1 MSKEKNSNQ
10 DSYPYEI
17 RDNCLYVT
25 TVSKRGSSTTKV
37 CNFVPRIVSEKTV
50 DDGAVTEKTL
60 VLSGIH
66 ADGSTLPPVEVNGA
80 DLSNFNWLLDKWG
93 AKCIIEVGQRCKDY
107 LRYYIL
113 TTSENA
119 EQHTENHVT
128 GWKKIDGEWHFL
140 LPHEAPFGKGSCQ
153 LKLTEG
159 LQESSGDTCPATNQI
174 DYPNVTLKGKL
185 RYYCGERNWSKTDL
199 HTAKL
204 LYTMPPARK
213 EIIRP
218 LLAFAFLTPLNE
230 FLRQAGCMPK
240 FTLFLTGRTGTRK
253 STIAAL
259 ILSFFGAFTST
270 DLPMSFQD
278 TANSITAN
286 AFTLKDVLTCID
298 DFYPSDNAE
307 MKKLNTTAQKVM
319 RSYGDRTGRARLRS
333 DCTLMENRPPQGNA
347 IITGELRP
355 DVGESGIA
363 RYFPLELK
371 DGDVNLAY
379 LTEYQEEAAQGV
391 YRRTMFAYT
400 EWLKRR
406 FICDDDHEEKF
417 VKRLRELYDS
427 YRSDFLSHG
436 VKCHGRLPE
445 IVACLMIGMRFFLY
459 FLKENGV
466 IFQDEKDEE
475 IKNFSDLLL
484 RVAAQ
489 QAVDIEYEKPAN
501 IFVRKLYALMES
513 GDVVLKKKGSHGD
526 YTPSFFSGIINSD
539 YLMIHL
545 DSVFPLI
552 KKLCNDSGEAF
563 PYTKNSILKALVEE
577 GIAEPG
583 RQSTTRVTKIQ
594 NFSMRLLYLRKDK
607 TDAIAEVNG
616 DVEEVA

>member
-17 RDNCLYVT
+17 RDNYLFVT
-25 TVSKRGSSTTKV
+25 TVSKRGSITTKV

-93 AKCIIEVGQRCKDY
+93 AKCIIEVGQRCKDQ
-107 LRYYIL
+107 LRYYIQ

-119 EQHTENHVT
+119 EQLTEYHVT

-140 LPHEAPFGKGSCQ
+140 LPGDGS
-153 LKLTEG
+153 LH
-159 LQESSGDTCPATNQI
+159 
-174 DYPNVTLKGKL
+174 VTLKGKL

-213 EIIRP
+213 EIIHP

-230 FLRQAGCMPK
+230 FLKQAGCMPK

-307 MKKLNTTAQKVM
+307 MKKLNTTAQKIM
-319 RSYGDRTGRARLRS
+319 RAYGDRTGRGRMRA

-475 IKNFSDLLL
+475 IKNFSELLL
-484 RVAAQ
+484 RVAAR

-513 GDVVLKKKGSHGD
+513 GDVVLKRKGSHGD
-526 YTPSFFSGIINSD
+526 YTPSFFSGIVNSD

-552 KKLCNDSGEAF
+552 KKLCSDSGEAF
-563 PYTKNSILKALVEE
+563 PYTKNSIMKALVEE

>member
-1 MSKEKNSNQ
+1 MSNEKEKNNSQ
-10 DSYPYEI
+10 DSYPFET

-93 AKCIIEVGQRCKDY
+93 AKCIIEVGQRCKDQ
-107 LRYYIL
+107 LRYYIQ
-113 TTSENA
+113 TTSENS
-119 EQHTENHVT
+119 EQLTEYHVT
-128 GWKKIDGEWHFL
+128 GWKKIDGEWHYL
-140 LPHEAPFGKGSCQ
+140 LP
-153 LKLTEG
+153 
-159 LQESSGDTCPATNQI
+159 GD
-174 DYPNVTLKGKL
+174 DSLNVTLKGKL

-204 LYTMPPARK
+204 LYTMPPSRK
-213 EIIRP
+213 EIIQP
-218 LLAFAFLTPLNE
+218 LVAFAFLTPLNE

-240 FTLFLTGRTGTRK
+240 FVLFLTGRTGTRK

-307 MKKLNTTAQKVM
+307 MKKLNTTAQKIM
-319 RSYGDRTGRARLRS
+319 RAYGDRTGRGRMRA

-379 LTEYQEEAAQGV
+379 LTDYQEEAAQGV

-406 FICDDDHEEKF
+406 FICDDDHEENF
-417 VKRLRELYDS
+417 VKKLRELYDF

-475 IKNFSDLLL
+475 INNFSDLLL
-484 RVAAQ
+484 RVAAR

-513 GDVVLKKKGSHGD
+513 GDVVLKKKGSPGD
-526 YTPSFFSGIINSD
+526 YTPSFFSGIVNSD

-563 PYTKNSILKALVEE
+563 PYTKNSIMKALVEE

>member
-66 ADGSTLPPVEVNGA
+66 TDGSTLPPVEVNGA

-119 EQHTENHVT
+119 EQLTEYHVT

-140 LPHEAPFGKGSCQ
+140 LPGDGS
-153 LKLTEG
+153 LH
-159 LQESSGDTCPATNQI
+159 
-174 DYPNVTLKGKL
+174 VTLKGKL

-213 EIIRP
+213 EIIHP

-230 FLRQAGCMPK
+230 FLKQAGCMPK

-307 MKKLNTTAQKVM
+307 MKKLNTTAQKIM
-319 RSYGDRTGRARLRS
+319 RAYGDRTGRGRMRA

-379 LTEYQEEAAQGV
+379 LTDYQEEAAQGV

-417 VKRLRELYDS
+417 VKRLRELYDF

-484 RVAAQ
+484 RVATQ

-526 YTPSFFSGIINSD
+526 YTPSFFSGIVNSD

-552 KKLCNDSGEAF
+552 KKLCSDSGEAF
-563 PYTKNSILKALVEE
+563 PYTKNSIMKALVEE

>member
-1 MSKEKNSNQ
+1 MSDIERKNDNQENHTRAEGTCAQEKTGRDQ
-10 DSYPYEI
+10 PFEI

-93 AKCIIEVGQRCKDY
+93 AKCIIEVGQRCKDQ
-107 LRYYIL
+107 LRYYIQ
-113 TTSENA
+113 TTSEYA
-119 EQHTENHVT
+119 EQLTEYHVT

-140 LPHEAPFGKGSCQ
+140 LP
-153 LKLTEG
+153 
-159 LQESSGDTCPATNQI
+159 GD
-174 DYPNVTLKGKL
+174 DSLNVTLKGKL

-213 EIIRP
+213 EIIHP

-240 FTLFLTGRTGTRK
+240 FVLFLTGRTGTRK

-259 ILSFFGAFTST
+259 ILSFFGKFTST

-379 LTEYQEEAAQGV
+379 LSEYQEEAAQGV

-400 EWLKRR
+400 EWIKRR
-406 FICDDDHEEKF
+406 FIFDDDHEEKF
-417 VKRLRELYDS
+417 VKKLRELYDS
-427 YRSDFLSHG
+427 NRADFLSHG

-466 IFQDEKDEE
+466 IFQDETDEE

-513 GDVVLKKKGSHGD
+513 GEVVLKKKGSHGD
-526 YTPSFFSGIINSD
+526 YTPSFFSGIVNSD

-552 KKLCNDSGEAF
+552 KKLCSDSGEAF
-563 PYTKNSILKALVEE
+563 PYTKNSIMKALVEE
-577 GIAEPG
+577 RIAEPG

>member
-25 TVSKRGSSTTKV
+25 TVSKRGSSTAKV

-66 ADGSTLPPVEVNGA
+66 ADGSTLPMVEVNGA

-119 EQHTENHVT
+119 EQLTEYHVT
-128 GWKKIDGEWHFL
+128 GWKKIDGEWHYL
-140 LPHEAPFGKGSCQ
+140 LP
-153 LKLTEG
+153 
-159 LQESSGDTCPATNQI
+159 GD
-174 DYPNVTLKGKL
+174 DSLHVTLKGKL

-213 EIIRP
+213 EIIHP

-230 FLRQAGCMPK
+230 FLKQAGCMPK
-240 FTLFLTGRTGTRK
+240 FTLFLAGRTGTRK

-307 MKKLNTTAQKVM
+307 MKKLNTTAQKIM
-319 RSYGDRTGRARLRS
+319 RAYGDRTGRGRMRA
-333 DCTLMENRPPQGNA
+333 DCTLMENRPPQGNT

-391 YRRTMFAYT
+391 YRLTMFAYT

-406 FICDDDHEEKF
+406 FVCDDDHEEKF

-427 YRSDFLSHG
+427 YRRDFLSYG

-475 IKNFSDLLL
+475 IKNFSELLL

-489 QAVDIEYEKPAN
+489 QAADIEYEKPAN

-513 GDVVLKKKGSHGD
+513 GDIVLKKKGSHGD
-526 YTPSFFSGIINSD
+526 YTPSFFSGIVNSD

-552 KKLCNDSGEAF
+552 KKLCSDSGEAF
-563 PYTKNSILKALVEE
+563 PYTKNSIMKALVEE